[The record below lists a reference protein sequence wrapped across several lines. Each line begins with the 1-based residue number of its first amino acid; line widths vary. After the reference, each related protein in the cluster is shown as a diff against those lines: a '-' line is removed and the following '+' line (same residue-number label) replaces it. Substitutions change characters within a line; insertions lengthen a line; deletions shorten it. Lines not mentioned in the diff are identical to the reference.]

1 MLKKC
6 SRAAKKPPTLK
17 QADNSAVWTLVPK
30 EFVNSEYFKSHIIKM
45 QSANPRGRRP
55 KNNFMAPQNKLRM
68 PFNNRENIEIKF
80 PKASPRIKK
89 PMINQDHQLAGSSRP
104 TVIYF
109 TPPKNVNPSEA
120 ETQPVL
126 NQRKLSEHQK
136 LGATSSKE
144 QWDAIYLRKKY
155 GSLLDEATFEYI
167 YGVAH
172 GDLHKAEDLIRDLIS
187 GRKQLINE
195 SNSRHT
201 QNFCGKSQ
209 TSLSQAIATEPAN
222 DLQNFSKGYYDTE
235 SQCIQD
241 YSYFSCRQ
249 VIVDS
254 IRLLYDDESVLGYE

>member
-1 MLKKC
+1 Q
-6 SRAAKKPPTLK
+6 RKKPPTIK

-104 TVIYF
+104 T
-109 TPPKNVNPSEA
+109 
-120 ETQPVL
+120 
-126 NQRKLSEHQK
+126 
-136 LGATSSKE
+136 

-155 GSLLDEATFEYI
+155 GSLLDETTFEYI

-209 TSLSQAIATEPAN
+209 TSLSQVIAAEPAN
-222 DLQNFSKGYYDTE
+222 DLKNFSNGYYDTE

-254 IRLLYDDESVLGYE
+254 IRLLYDDESVLGYK